1 MECDNLLNFNNFFAN
16 FEKAMIK
23 ALKNSMKLFMES
35 FKIYG

>member
-23 ALKNSMKLFMES
+23 ALK
-35 FKIYG
+35 KIKITPLKIGEL